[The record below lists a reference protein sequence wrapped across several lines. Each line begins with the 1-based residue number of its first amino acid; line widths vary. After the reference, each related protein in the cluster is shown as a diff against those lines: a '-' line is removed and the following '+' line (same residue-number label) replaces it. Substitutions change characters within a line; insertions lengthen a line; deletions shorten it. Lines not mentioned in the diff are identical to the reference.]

1 MSPNVRR
8 TGILLL
14 HVVLV
19 FFAAVSAWA
28 LRFEFHLPNLHLLLT
43 LLPILIIYR
52 LAAFARFSLLHGY
65 WRYTGLHD
73 GIDMLKALLLSSV
86 AFLLSV
92 RYFLRIKSFPLS
104 VYCLELLLAA
114 FVLLG
119 VRLLYRALM
128 QSKPVSPGPDRRR
141 SRRVLIVGA
150 GFAAQLLIRE
160 LKQAGPAW
168 IVAGCVDDEKSKVG
182 SKVHGVPV
190 LGTIEQ
196 LQELCA
202 KNRAFEVL
210 IAMPSATA
218 AQMQRVV
225 QICYGAGLRY
235 RTIPSLR
242 EFVAGQSSLGQLR
255 EVKLD
260 DLLGRD
266 PVRLDLEPV
275 RRMISGTPV
284 LVTGAAG
291 SIGSELTYQL
301 LQSRPSVLVCLDQ
314 DESGLFDLQQRLSH
328 LDSDSK
334 VEFCIADIN
343 DTNRVEAI
351 LSRFAINTV
360 FHAAAYKHVPLT
372 ESNVSEAL
380 RNNVFGLMSMLDA
393 AETCHCSSFVLISSD
408 KAVNPSSF
416 MGSTKRLG
424 ELILAA
430 RPTSNMR
437 CVTVRFGN
445 VLGSQGSV
453 VPLFQQQIRTTRRI
467 TVTHPEITRYFMT
480 IPEAVALVLQAFA
493 AGEHRDLLVLDM
505 GKPVQIVD
513 LANTLIKLSGIPH
526 NEVDIVF
533 TGLRPGE
540 KLYEELFY
548 QHEEP
553 SATSVGKIMRAKSS
567 TISWD
572 TLTWH
577 LNALHTLIGGET
589 EAAIRARVKQIIPEY
604 SYTPAAEVTDASRS
618 MMLPFSVASA
628 D

>member
-1 MSPNVRR
+1 M
-8 TGILLL
+8 
-14 HVVLV
+14 
-19 FFAAVSAWA
+19 
-28 LRFEFHLPNLHLLLT
+28 
-43 LLPILIIYR
+43 
-52 LAAFARFSLLHGY
+52 
-65 WRYTGLHD
+65 
-73 GIDMLKALLLSSV
+73 
-86 AFLLSV
+86 
-92 RYFLRIKSFPLS
+92 
-104 VYCLELLLAA
+104 
-114 FVLLG
+114 
-119 VRLLYRALM
+119 
-128 QSKPVSPGPDRRR
+128 
-141 SRRVLIVGA
+141 GA

-160 LKQAGPAW
+160 LKQASPAW
-168 IVAGCVDDEKSKVG
+168 IIVGCVDDEKSKVG

-196 LQELCA
+196 LPELSA
-202 KNRAFEVL
+202 KNRTFEAL
-210 IAMPSATA
+210 IAMPSATS

-225 QICYGAGLRY
+225 QICYGASLQY

-242 EFVAGQSSLGQLR
+242 ELVAGESSLGQLR

-266 PVRLDLEPV
+266 PVCLDLEPV
-275 RRMISGTPV
+275 RRMIRGTPV

-291 SIGSELTYQL
+291 SIGSELAYQI
-301 LQSRPSVLVCLDQ
+301 LQYHPSVLVCLDQ
-314 DESGLFDLQQRLSH
+314 DESGLFELQQRLSR
-328 LDSDSK
+328 LDPNAK
-334 VEFCIADIN
+334 AEFCIADIN
-343 DTNRVEAI
+343 DTNRIEGI

-380 RNNVFGLMSMLDA
+380 RNNVFGLTSMLDA
-393 AETCHCSSFVLISSD
+393 AETCHCNSFVLISSD

-416 MGSTKRLG
+416 MGCTKRLG

-430 RPTSNMR
+430 RPSSNMR

-453 VPLFQQQIRTTRRI
+453 VPLFQHQIRTTRRLTI
-467 TVTHPEITRYFMT
+467 THPEITRYFMT

-513 LANTLIKLSGIPH
+513 LANTLIKLSGIPEK
-526 NEVDIVF
+526 EVQIVY

-553 SATSVGKIMRAKSS
+553 SATTVGKIMRAKSS

-572 TLTWH
+572 TLSWH
-577 LNALHTLIGGET
+577 LNALHTMIGN
-589 EAAIRARVKQIIPEY
+589 EAEDAIRTRMKQIIPQY
-604 SYTPAAEVTDASRS
+604 AYTPAAQVAESSEGV
-618 MMLPFSVASA
+618 MLPVSTASA

>member
-1 MSPNVRR
+1 
-8 TGILLL
+8 
-14 HVVLV
+14 
-19 FFAAVSAWA
+19 
-28 LRFEFHLPNLHLLLT
+28 
-43 LLPILIIYR
+43 
-52 LAAFARFSLLHGY
+52 
-65 WRYTGLHD
+65 
-73 GIDMLKALLLSSV
+73 MLKALVLSSV
-86 AFLLSV
+86 AFLLCI
-92 RYFLRIKSFPLS
+92 RYFLHIKAFPLS

-114 FVLLG
+114 VVLLG
-119 VRLLYRALM
+119 VRLLYRAFM
-128 QSKPVSPGPDRRR
+128 QSKPVAPGPDRRR
-141 SRRVLIVGA
+141 SRRVVIVGA

-160 LKQAGPAW
+160 LRQAGPAW
-168 IVAGCVDDEKSKVG
+168 IVVGCVDDERSKVG
-182 SKVHGVPV
+182 SKVHGIPV
-190 LGTIEQ
+190 LGAIEQ
-196 LQELCA
+196 LPELCA
-202 KNRAFEVL
+202 RNRAFEVL

-225 QICYGAGLRY
+225 QICYGADLRY

-242 EFVAGQSSLGQLR
+242 ELVAGQSSLGQLR

-266 PVRLDLEPV
+266 PVHLDLEPV
-275 RRMISGTPV
+275 RRMIGGTPV

-301 LQSRPSVLVCLDQ
+301 LQYRPSVLVCLDQ
-314 DESGLFDLQQRLSH
+314 DESGLFELQQRLTR
-328 LDSDSK
+328 LESDSK
-334 VEFCIADIN
+334 VEFCIGDIN
-343 DTNRVEAI
+343 DTNRMEAI
-351 LSRFAINTV
+351 LSRFGIATV

-380 RNNVFGLMSMLDA
+380 RNNVFGLISMLDA

-430 RPTSNMR
+430 RPSSNMR

-467 TVTHPEITRYFMT
+467 TVTHPKITRYFMT

-513 LANTLIKLSGIPH
+513 LANTLVKLSGIPE
-526 NEVDIVF
+526 NEVEIVF

-553 SATSVGKIMRAKSS
+553 GATSVEKIMRARSS

-577 LNALHTLIGGET
+577 LNALHSMVGNET
-589 EAAIRARVKQIIPEY
+589 EAVIRARMKQIIPEY
-604 SYTPAAEVTDASRS
+604 SYTLTAEATDATNN
-618 MMLPFSVASA
+618 MILPLSVASA